1 MATERRMAPD
11 RRGLAAATVI
21 ALGAALGSERRDRS
35 DRRQRPRRR
44 ADVRTIA
51 DFAHG
56 INAGETRLEV
66 IVDGTEGLRLVGMF
80 ECGCIAVE
88 PVGNGAAHVKLE
100 TCAAHR
106 EPAVDIERRRGS
118 RSVS

>member
-1 MATERRMAPD
+1 MASERRIAPD

-44 ADVRTIA
+44 SDVRTIA
-51 DFAHG
+51 DFAHD
-56 INAGETRLEV
+56 IRAGETRLDV
-66 IVDGTEGLRLVGMF
+66 IVDGSEGLRLVGIF

-88 PVGNGAAHVKLE
+88 PVGDGAARVKIE
-100 TCAAHR
+100 ACTVHR
-106 EPAVDIERRRGS
+106 EPKVDVERRRGS
-118 RSVS
+118 R